1 MEEMRNIQKS
11 KNDEVSLEDYKYLV
25 ELEKFLSEVI
35 ENVEAI
41 MVKKNIETKERL
53 RQINHAV

>member
-25 ELEKFLSEVI
+25 ELEKFLSEVV

-41 MVKKNIETKERL
+41 MFKKNIETKERL